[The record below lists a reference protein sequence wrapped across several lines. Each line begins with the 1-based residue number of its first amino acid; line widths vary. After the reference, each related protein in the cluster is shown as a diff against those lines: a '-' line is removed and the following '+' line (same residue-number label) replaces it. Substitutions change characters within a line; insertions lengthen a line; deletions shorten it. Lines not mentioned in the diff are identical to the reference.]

1 MKSDIPDKVAETLK
15 DIGMTSKEAGWN
27 CHGTYVLLH
36 KALEKVAVHKKIS
49 FKEPTVLE
57 CNSEKGGQFVGY
69 RNYGR
74 QIRMVYRRGIPIKQ

>member
-49 FKEPTVLE
+49 FKEPTAE
-57 CNSEKGGQFVGY
+57 
-69 RNYGR
+69 RD
-74 QIRMVYRRGIPIKQ
+74 IKSVTPTCFKQSILAQ